1 MNKEVRLTHQ
11 YGESKNEHKF
21 EGQIVFPDGFSSSI
35 VFQLSERANSLL
47 TLMIGTALMLPSG
60 SSFSCNSILDE
71 IGSDVYSDIYDEEI
85 FVINHLFDLYF
96 ECRCSLYELGEED
109 NIKYKIFKR

>member
-1 MNKEVRLTHQ
+1 MYEEVRLTHQ

-71 IGSDVYSDIYDEEI
+71 IGGDVYSDIYDDEI
-85 FVINHLFDLYF
+85 FVINYLFDLYF
-96 ECRCSLYELGEED
+96 EWRCSLYELGEED
-109 NIKYKIFKR
+109 AVKYKIFKR

>member
-1 MNKEVRLTHQ
+1 MYNEIRLTHQ
-11 YGESKNEHKF
+11 YGESKSEHKF
-21 EGQIVFPDGFSSSI
+21 EGQIVFPDGFSSNI

-47 TLMIGTALMLPSG
+47 TLMIGTGLMLPRG
-60 SSFSCNSILDE
+60 SYFSCNSILDE
-71 IGSDVYSDIYDEEI
+71 IGGDVYSDIYDEEI

-109 NIKYKIFKR
+109 NIQYKIFKR